1 MVMVRIE
8 LHRDKQPLDL
18 RRHQQEPEKVMPIG
32 NNDTI
37 DRKTMA
43 NTHKLLHKMDTPIPS
58 VCYKNDS
65 KTSCR
70 PGLLDCVESLVCCIV
85 YVANQ
90 TVSIT
95 MVCGVTGVTE
105 ACQNISHCCTHHT
118 HTHTQRVAE
127 HGCLPTTTI
136 LSTSSSSW
144 HTNHY
149 RETNKNRK
157 QQTTRQLTPRQGNFL
172 VKQKVGSHKVERLS
186 TGIQGPIDALID
198 TGILSHNRTRH
209 LLDLRIIIVVGSGS
223 SPFVLVVG
231 SSRSCRSN
239 WCWWWR
245 AFGGQW

>member
-105 ACQNISHCCTHHT
+105 ACQNILHCCTHHT
-118 HTHTQRVAE
+118 PHTTLPK
-127 HGCLPTTTI
+127 CLPTTTI
-136 LSTSSSSW
+136 LSTSISSLA
-144 HTNHY
+144 T
-149 RETNKNRK
+149 T
-157 QQTTRQLTPRQGNFL
+157 QQTAHNNNKQDNNLPHGKGTFL
-172 VKQKVGSHKVERLS
+172 
-186 TGIQGPIDALID
+186 
-198 TGILSHNRTRH
+198 
-209 LLDLRIIIVVGSGS
+209 
-223 SPFVLVVG
+223 
-231 SSRSCRSN
+231 SN
-239 WCWWWR
+239 KK
-245 AFGGQW
+245 